1 MKAHYA
7 ASVTYDND
15 RGEWEDSLIMA
26 FNYNDL
32 IKDIKALMKRKRHS
46 EVFFA
51 AFIDNNG
58 REHDITQKAKE
69 ETG

>member
-7 ASVTYDND
+7 ASVAYDND

-51 AFIDNNG
+51 AFIVDG
-58 REHDITQKAKE
+58 REHDITQKVKE